1 MFRRILAFV
10 LAWMLCF
17 GCVGGNLPVVHAES
31 APLEFYDIYINPL
44 YEDSFS
50 ESDLAIP
57 RQTRAVYN
65 GEYIGSAKEL
75 AAVIRNGMKN
85 RQETLNLQIN
95 AVDQE
100 SLKALIREAFQ
111 IAIAHTGVPTEGDYL
126 RWQYGGWRSSGN
138 GYYADDGSIDWDITL
153 TVSYYTTAAQEAE
166 LDRRID
172 AVLDELNVDNATEY
186 QKILAIYD
194 YICENV
200 TYDYENLEDKSY
212 YLKHSAYAAMMHN
225 TAVCQGYAVL
235 FYRLALEL
243 GVDSRL
249 ISGDGGGPHGWNI
262 AQIGTLYY
270 NLDSTWDAGMTS
282 YNYFLRSSSNF
293 GNHTRDA
300 EYDTKEFHA
309 QYPMAT
315 SDYVDSKCNHNYA
328 AEATKE
334 ATCLNSGSR
343 TWRCSKCGDSYVE
356 TIAALGHTE
365 VAVKGTSATCTESGL
380 TDGRK
385 CSTCGVVTVAQSTI
399 AAKGHSWNAG
409 VVTKEPTEKEN
420 GVRTYTCT
428 ACKATKTES
437 IAALEHT
444 HKYTSVV
451 TKPTCT
457 EAGYTTYTCTC
468 GDTYTDN
475 AVAALGHSWNAGVVT
490 KEPTEKETGVRTYT
504 CTTCKATKTETIAAL
519 EHTHKYTS
527 VVTKPTCTEAGYTTY
542 TCTCGNSYTGDN
554 VAALGHTEVTVKGT
568 AATCTKT
575 GLTDG
580 VKCSVCNVTI
590 TAQKEIAA
598 LGHSWNAGVVTKEPT
613 EKETGVRTFTCTVCQ
628 TTKTESIPELGHEHK
643 YTAAVTAAT
652 CTKDGFTT
660 YTCTCGNTYTADV
673 VAAPGHTEVV
683 DKAVEASCE
692 NTGLTEGK
700 HCSVCNEVLIKQEN
714 IPALGHTWD
723 EGVVTKEPA
732 KDEPGIRTYTCKTC
746 RKTRT
751 EEIPYEGAEE
761 SSVER
766 IAGANR
772 VSTALAVATELKEVL
787 GVDKFDAI
795 IIAAGGT
802 SKDTRKFAD
811 ALSGSY
817 LASVK
822 NAPILLYTSG
832 NLAAENLAFIKE
844 NLSKNGTVYLL
855 GGEAAVPA
863 SVADAVEG
871 YKVERLYGNDRYE
884 TNRAILNEAGLAN
897 AKEILIATGDNFA
910 DCLSASATGL
920 PIMLVK
926 GTATELNDQ
935 QIEFLKGLKGK
946 KFTILG
952 GEAAVSAELEA
963 AIEAVIGADVERI
976 KGEKREET
984 STLIAKKYFATADFA
999 LIAYSKNYPDG
1010 LAGGVLANALG
1021 APLLLTNTGNEKY
1034 ASAYIEETGI
1044 ESGYILGG
1052 TAVVTD
1058 ATAKIIFGLS

>member
-10 LAWMLCF
+10 LACMLCF

-31 APLEFYDIYINPL
+31 APLEAYDVHINPL
-44 YEDSFS
+44 YEDSFF
-50 ESDLAIP
+50 ESDLVTSP
-57 RQTRAVYN
+57 QTRAASN
-65 GEYIGSAKEL
+65 GSYVSSAQEV
-75 AAVIRNGMKN
+75 AHAIRTGMKN
-85 RQETLNLQIN
+85 RQATI
-95 AVDQE
+95 
-100 SLKALIREAFQ
+100 SLKVNTVDESALEPLIIEGFQ
-111 IAIAHTGVPTEGDYL
+111 LAVAHTGVPTEGDYL
-126 RWQYGGWRSSGN
+126 RWQYGGWKYSG
-138 GYYADDGSIDWDITL
+138 GGFYADDGSINWDIPLNVT
-153 TVSYYTTAAQEAE
+153 YYTTAAQEAE
-166 LDRRID
+166 LDSRID

-186 QKILAIYD
+186 HKILAIYD

-212 YLKHSAYAAMMHN
+212 HLKHSAYAALIHN
-225 TAVCQGYAVL
+225 TAVCQGYALL

-243 GVDSRL
+243 GVDARL

-262 AQIGTLYY
+262 AEIGTLYY

-282 YNYFLRSSSNF
+282 YNYFLRSTSNF

-300 EYDTKEFHA
+300 EYETAEFHT
-309 QYPMAT
+309 QYPMAM
-315 SDYVDSKCNHNYA
+315 SDYVDSKCNHNYI
-328 AEATKE
+328 AEVTKE
-334 ATCLNSGSR
+334 ATCLNSGSC

-356 TIAALGHTE
+356 TIAALGHNE
-365 VAVKGTSATCTESGL
+365 VTVTGKAATCTESGL
-380 TDGRK
+380 TDGKK
-385 CSTCGVVTVAQSTI
+385 CSTCGTVTVAQSTI

-409 VVTKEPTEKEN
+409 VVTKEPTEKET

-428 ACKATKTES
+428 TCKATRTET
-437 IAALEHT
+437 IAVLEHT

-468 GDTYTDN
+468 GETYTDN

-504 CTTCKATKTETIAAL
+504 CTTCKATRTETIAAL

-527 VVTKPTCTEAGYTTY
+527 VVTKPTCTEGGYTTY
-542 TCTCGNSYTGDN
+542 TCTCGNSYTDDH
-554 VAALGHTEVTVKGT
+554 V
-568 AATCTKT
+568 
-575 GLTDG
+575 
-580 VKCSVCNVTI
+580 
-590 TAQKEIAA
+590 AA

-613 EKETGVRTFTCTVCQ
+613 EQETGVRT
-628 TTKTESIPELGHEHK
+628 
-643 YTAAVTAAT
+643 
-652 CTKDGFTT
+652 
-660 YTCTCGNTYTADV
+660 YTCTTCKATRTETIAALGHTHQYSSVVTAPTCTEVGYTTYICTCGDAYTDHV
-673 VAAPGHTEVV
+673 VAALGHTEVV
-683 DKAVEASCE
+683 DRAVDASCE
-692 NTGLTEGK
+692 DAGLTEGK
-700 HCSVCNEVLIKQEN
+700 HCSVCNEVLINQEK
-714 IPALGHTWD
+714 IPAVGHSWD

-732 KDEPGIRTYTCKTC
+732 KNEPGIRTYNCQAC
-746 RKTRT
+746 RETRT

-766 IAGANR
+766 IAGDNR
-772 VSTALAVATELKEVL
+772 VATALAVATELKEVL

-802 SKDTRKFAD
+802 SKDTKKFAD

-822 NAPILLYTSG
+822 KAPILLYTSG
-832 NLAAENLAFIKE
+832 HLAEENLAFIKE
-844 NLSKNGTVYLL
+844 NLSKNGTIYLL

-884 TNRAILNEAGLAN
+884 TNRAILNEAGMAN
-897 AKEILIATGDNFA
+897 AKEILIATGTNFA

-926 GTATELNDQ
+926 GTNTELNAQ
-935 QIEFLKGLKGK
+935 QIEFLNGLKDK

-963 AIEAVIGADVERI
+963 AIEAVVGADVERI

-984 STLIAKKYFATADFA
+984 STLIAKKYFATADYA

-1021 APLLLTNTGNEKY
+1021 APLLLSNAGNEKY
-1034 ASAYIEETGI
+1034 ASAYIEEIGI
-1044 ESGYILGG
+1044 EGGYILGG
-1052 TAVVTD
+1052 TAAVTD
-1058 ATAKIIFGLS
+1058 DTAKIIFDLT

>member
-31 APLEFYDIYINPL
+31 APLEFYDTYINPL

-50 ESDLAIP
+50 ESDLAKP

-95 AVDQE
+95 ADDQE

-186 QKILAIYD
+186 HKILAIYD

-200 TYDYENLEDKSY
+200 TYDYENLEDTSY

-328 AEATKE
+328 AEVTKE

-409 VVTKEPTEKEN
+409 VVTKEPTEKET

-428 ACKATKTES
+428 A
-437 IAALEHT
+437 
-444 HKYTSVV
+444 
-451 TKPTCT
+451 
-457 EAGYTTYTCTC
+457 
-468 GDTYTDN
+468 
-475 AVAALGHSWNAGVVT
+475 
-490 KEPTEKETGVRTYT
+490 
-504 CTTCKATKTETIAAL
+504 CKATKTETIAAL

-580 VKCSVCNVTI
+580 VKCSACNVTI

-628 TTKTESIPELGHEHK
+628 TTKTENIPELGHEHK

-660 YTCTCGNTYTADV
+660 YTCTCGNTYTADI

-714 IPALGHTWD
+714 VPALGHTWD

-822 NAPILLYTSG
+822 KAPILLYTSG

-963 AIEAVIGADVERI
+963 AIESVIGADVERI

-1034 ASAYIEETGI
+1034 ASAYVEETGI